1 MWYISAVDASPF
13 PYQGPLAAEQVRGR
27 DELVLDLLE
36 RVSERRVTA
45 LIGPRRYGKASVL
58 ARGPGAAGLLR
69 TKLQHHFQTIGL
81 LFAGSQPSLMRTLFT
96 ERTEPF
102 YAQADLVPIGPLP
115 ATAVEAIVG
124 DGFGATGRDSGTLA
138 ASIQTF

>member
-1 MWYISAVDASPF
+1 LH
-13 PYQGPLAAEQVRGR
+13 PLALHDALPIFHLLLDTLVEAGESHPAIVVFDEFPGIVR
-27 DELVLDLLE
+27 V
-36 RVSERRVTA
+36 
-45 LIGPRRYGKASVL
+45 
-58 ARGPGAAGLLR
+58 PGAAGLLR

-124 DGFGATGRDSGTLA
+124 DGFGATGRDSGTL
-138 ASIQTF
+138 